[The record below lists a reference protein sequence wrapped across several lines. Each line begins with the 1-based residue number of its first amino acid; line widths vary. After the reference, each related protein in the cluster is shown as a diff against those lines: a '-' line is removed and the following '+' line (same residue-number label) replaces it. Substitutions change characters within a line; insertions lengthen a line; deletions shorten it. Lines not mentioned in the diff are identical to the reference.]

1 MRHKELHVFEES
13 NHLLWGLIILVATAL
28 GTYLLVGSFVT
39 MDWYPFNIRQLLA
52 LGLFGI
58 SFAGIIKLSEP
69 LYHFILYI
77 DDDTLI
83 IDIKKGDV
91 KTDTLQIP
99 VDHIQHLQFAP
110 HNPRNADEAL
120 FDFSTNYHLLY
131 KKKDDTSFYKLLGDQ
146 SAAITLKVD
155 DIADIMRFI
164 SNRNPN
170 IQIPREQA
178 TYFNL

>member
-69 LYHFILYI
+69 LYHFILYFE
-77 DDDTLI
+77 DDTLI

-99 VDHIQHLQFAP
+99 ADHIQHLKFAP
-110 HNPRNADEAL
+110 HNPRDADEAL
-120 FDFSTNYHLLY
+120 FDFSTSYHLLY
-131 KKKDDTSFYKLLGDQ
+131 KKKDDASFYKLLGDQ

-155 DIADIMRFI
+155 DIAKIMRFI

-170 IQIPREQA
+170 IKIPTQQA

>member
-13 NHLLWGLIILVATAL
+13 NHLLWGLIILVTTAG
-28 GTYLLVGSFVT
+28 GTYLLAGSFVT
-39 MDWYPFNIRQLLA
+39 MNWYPFNIRQLFA

-58 SFAGIIKLSEP
+58 SFTGIIKLSEP
-69 LYHFILYI
+69 LYHFILYFNNNL
-77 DDDTLI
+77 LI
-83 IDIKKGDV
+83 IEIKKGDV

-99 VDHIQHLQFAP
+99 VDHIQHLKFAP
-110 HNPRNADEAL
+110 HDPRDADEAL

-131 KKKDDTSFYKLLGDQ
+131 QTKDEVLFHKLLGDQ
-146 SAAITLKVD
+146 SASITLKVD
-155 DIADIMRFI
+155 DIAKIMRFI
-164 SNRNPN
+164 SNRNPD

>member
-13 NHLLWGLIILVATAL
+13 NHLFWGLIILVSTAL

-39 MDWYPFNIRQLLA
+39 MEWYPFNIRQLLA
-52 LGLFGI
+52 LAFFGI
-58 SFAGIIKLSEP
+58 SFSGIIKLSEP
-69 LYHFILYI
+69 LYHFILYFEKDI
-77 DDDTLI
+77 LI

-99 VDHIQHLQFAP
+99 VDYIQHLKFAP
-110 HNPRNADEAL
+110 HDPRDADEAL

-131 KKKDDTSFYKLLGDQ
+131 KKKDDAAFHKLLGDQ
-146 SAAITLKVD
+146 SASITLKVD

-164 SNRNPN
+164 SKRNPN
-170 IQIPREQA
+170 VEIPREQA
-178 TYFNL
+178 AYFNL

>member
-39 MDWYPFNIRQLLA
+39 MEWYPFNIRQLLA

-69 LYHFILYI
+69 LYHFILYFN
-77 DDDTLI
+77 DDILF

-99 VDHIQHLQFAP
+99 VDHIQHLTFAP
-110 HNPRNADEAL
+110 HSPRDADEAL

-131 KKKDDTSFYKLLGDQ
+131 KKKDDASLYKLLGDQ
-146 SAAITLKVD
+146 SASITLKVD

-170 IQIPREQA
+170 IQIPQEQA
-178 TYFNL
+178 AYFNL